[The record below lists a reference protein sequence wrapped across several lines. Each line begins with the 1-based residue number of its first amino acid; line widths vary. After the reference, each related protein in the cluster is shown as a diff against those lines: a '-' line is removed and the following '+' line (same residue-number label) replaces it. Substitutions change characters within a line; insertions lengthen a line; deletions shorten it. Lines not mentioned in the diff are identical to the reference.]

1 MAIFSGSETVALLVG
16 LKITFPVTVLICISL
31 LFFLLLT
38 GIFKIIYFVIK
49 LSLLYNS
56 VLFIEKN
63 ILLQFQNCN
72 NMFLYKYI

>member
-1 MAIFSGSETVALLVG
+1 MAIFSGSETVALLVE
-16 LKITFPVTVLICISL
+16 LKITFPVTVLICIFL

-49 LSLLYNS
+49 LSFLYNS

-63 ILLQFQNCN
+63 ILLQFLNCN